1 MKGCDANLIRLFN
14 LATLLIAQQRKRKS
28 NMKTILLMTVLMVSG
43 LALFSG
49 CAMMQT
55 WPESERSAENKM
67 VAIQENIGDGLKSG
81 ALSLDQ
87 SQVFLTTLKGIR
99 TDYSALRYKMVY
111 QEEWN
116 VLQHRLD
123 MLGDDVNRALSRT
136 TRMEEPRNAERIH
149 ALQRRIDDGRSSGR
163 LPRSEGQEVQARLD
177 SIRSDY
183 MRMTDEGRYA
193 VHEERTDI
201 SRRLDALENDLD
213 RFR

>member
-1 MKGCDANLIRLFN
+1 
-14 LATLLIAQQRKRKS
+14 
-28 NMKTILLMTVLMVSG
+28 MKTILFMTMLMVSG
-43 LALFSG
+43 LAVFSG
-49 CAMMQT
+49 CVMMQT

-81 ALSLDQ
+81 ALTLDQ

-116 VLQHRLD
+116 VIQRRLD
-123 MLGDDVNRALSRT
+123 MLGDDVNRALSRSA
-136 TRMEEPRNAERIH
+136 RVEEPRNAERIH

-163 LPRSEGQEVQARLD
+163 LPRSEGREVQARLD

-193 VHEERTDI
+193 VHEERTDV
-201 SRRLDALENDLD
+201 SRRLDALESDLD